1 MRILIRT
8 SKWAI
13 WARRIANIALP
24 LTVIPLLMHRFRY
37 IPSETFQTIGYV
49 AVATAVLALVLSLGG
64 LARIWST
71 GDRGWGLALT
81 GLLLSLVCLG
91 PAALAGYA
99 IRHYPDLRDV
109 STDTA
114 SPPPLTIDPHWPAPT
129 PEQIKA
135 VEKAFPNVRTR
146 HYAIEPTQ
154 VFDLIGKQVKQR
166 GWTVQSEA
174 ELSPTADTA
183 LVDAEATTL
192 AGWRDEVAIRVS
204 SDPDGASVDM
214 RSASTTNIHD
224 LGANGQR
231 IEEFLGAL
239 DTAVT
244 ALMRDMPANASPDD
258 AASGD
263 NGSSTDS
270 APVPAPARSGN

>member
-13 WARRIANIALP
+13 WARRVANVALP
-24 LTVIPLLMHRFRY
+24 LMIIPVLMHRLRF
-37 IPSETFQTIGYV
+37 IPSETFQTIEYV
-49 AVATAVLALVLSLGG
+49 ALATAALGLLLSLGG
-64 LARIWST
+64 LLRIWST

-81 GLLLSLVCLG
+81 GLVLSVVCLM
-91 PAALAGYA
+91 PAALAGYS
-99 IRHYPDLRDV
+99 IWHYPDIRDV

-114 SPPPLTIDPHWPAPT
+114 NPPPVALDPHWPVLR
-129 PEQIKA
+129 PEQIK
-135 VEKAFPNVRTR
+135 VLEKAFPNVRTR

-166 GWTVQSEA
+166 GWAVLSEA
-174 ELSPTADTA
+174 PLSPTSDIG
-183 LVDAEATTL
+183 LIDAEATTL

-214 RSASTTNIHD
+214 RSVATTNIHD

-244 ALMRDMPANASPDD
+244 ALMRDMPANAPDD
-258 AASGD
+258 TATD
-263 NGSSTDS
+263 DSSDAGA
-270 APVPAPARSGN
+270 APVPAPAKTGN

>member
-8 SKWAI
+8 SRWAI
-13 WARRIANIALP
+13 WARRAANIALP
-24 LTVIPLLMHRFRY
+24 LTVIPVLMHRFRY
-37 IPSETFQTIGYV
+37 IPSETFQTIEFV

-64 LARIWST
+64 LVRIWST

-81 GLLLSLVCLG
+81 GLLLSAVCLT

-114 SPPPLTIDPHWPAPT
+114 SPPPLAVDPHWPAAT
-129 PEQIKA
+129 PEQGKA
-135 VEKAFPNVRTR
+135 IEKAFPNVHTR

-154 VFDLIGKQVKQR
+154 VFDLISKQVKQR
-166 GWTVQSEA
+166 GWTVQSET
-174 ELSPTADTA
+174 ELSPTSDTG
-183 LVDAEATTL
+183 LIDAESMTL
-192 AGWRDEVAIRVS
+192 AGWRDEVAIRVA

-214 RSASTTNIHD
+214 RSASTTNLHD

-258 AASGD
+258 AATDD
-263 NGSSTDS
+263 NSSDPNA
-270 APVPAPARSGN
+270 APVPAPARSAN